1 MARPRGTGRVFTR
14 GGSRWIAYSHRGEE
28 RRESV
33 ALALGMLPSQV
44 KVTDAWGLLKKRLA
58 EMESGRYVAHQDR
71 VLFGE
76 LLDGLVVDYTNNGR
90 RSVDTLTAHIKPV
103 RAAFGTDRA
112 VDVTEARVERYK
124 DARLGAQR
132 KPATV
137 NRELAVIRR
146 AFRLAVRQKRLAT
159 MPVIVLLAEHNARQG
174 FFERGDFE
182 TLCAHLPEHLRDFA
196 RFAYL
201 SGWRKGEVASLT
213 WANVDRDARLVR
225 LLPGAS
231 KNGEG
236 RTLALEGD
244 LWELAERR
252 RAARE
257 YKGADGGPVITPL
270 VFHYRGAP
278 VRDLRKAWATAC
290 EKANVPGRLFHD
302 LRRTAIRNMV
312 RAGVSQ
318 PVAMKISGHRTAA
331 VFRRYDITTDA
342 DIRDA
347 LRRTQA
353 HISTQP
359 IRPSVAPLERGTGQ
373 RAGD

>member
-1 MARPRGTGRVFTR
+1 MP
-14 GGSRWIAYSHRGEE
+14 
-28 RRESV
+28 
-33 ALALGMLPSQV
+33 PSQV
-44 KVTDAWGLLKKRLA
+44 KITDAWNLLRRRLA
-58 EMESGRYVAHQDR
+58 ELEDGRHVDHQDR

-90 RSVDTLTAHIKPV
+90 RSIDTLVAHSKPV
-103 RAAFGTDRA
+103 RAAFGGDRA
-112 VDVTEARVERYK
+112 VDVTEARIERYK
-124 DARLGAQR
+124 DLRLRAGR

-146 AFRLAVRQKRLAT
+146 AFRLAVRQKRLASG
-159 MPVIVLLAEHNARQG
+159 PNVALLAEHNARQG

-182 TLCAHLPEHLRDFA
+182 TVCAHLPEYLQDFA

-213 WANVDRDARLVR
+213 WADVDRDARLVR
-225 LLPGAS
+225 LLPDAS

-236 RTLALEGD
+236 RTLALEGE

-257 YKGADGGPVITPL
+257 YRGADGGQALAAL
-270 VFHYRGAP
+270 VFHHRGGP
-278 VRDLRKAWATAC
+278 IRDIRKAWARAC
-290 EKANVPGRLFHD
+290 TRASVPGRLFHD

-342 DIRDA
+342 DIREA
-347 LRRTQA
+347 LRLTQA

-359 IRPSVAPLERGTGQ
+359 VRSSITPLQ
-373 RAGD
+373 RESG